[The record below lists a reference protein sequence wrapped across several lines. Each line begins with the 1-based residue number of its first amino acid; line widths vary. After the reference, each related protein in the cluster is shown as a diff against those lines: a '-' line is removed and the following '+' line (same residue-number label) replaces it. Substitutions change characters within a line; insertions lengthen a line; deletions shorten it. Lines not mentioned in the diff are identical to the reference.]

1 MDEVEPAQAG
11 PPGAVIQRSGYAFEE
26 TVARLSAA
34 IVAAGST
41 LFLALDQRA
50 AAAKAGLQLRP
61 TMLLVFGNPKG
72 GTPLM
77 DAFPPFAL
85 ELPLKIVIWQEGES
99 VELSYVRAS
108 VAARRY
114 NVTGKDAQLAAMDRL
129 LHELA
134 LSVQSVPER
143 T

>member
-1 MDEVEPAQAG
+1 MDENEPAEAG
-11 PPGAVIQRSGYAFEE
+11 ESVAVIQRSRYAFED

-34 IVAAGST
+34 IVASGST
-41 LFLALDQRA
+41 LFLALDQQA
-50 AAAKAGLQLRP
+50 AAAKAGLELRP

-85 ELPLKIVIWQEGES
+85 ELPLKIVIWQDGED
-99 VELSYVRAS
+99 VELSYVPAS

-114 NVTGKDAQLAAMDRL
+114 NVTGKDAQLSAMDRL

-134 LSVQSVPER
+134 SSVRPG